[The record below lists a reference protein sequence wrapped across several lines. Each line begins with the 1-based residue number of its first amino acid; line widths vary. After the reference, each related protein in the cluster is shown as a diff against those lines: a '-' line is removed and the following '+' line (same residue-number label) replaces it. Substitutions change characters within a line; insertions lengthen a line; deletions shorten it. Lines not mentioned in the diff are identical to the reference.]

1 MNGGTGIPGTSS
13 PALLVLAEFSGW
25 PGFLGTRGS
34 FMLDLVFLAMFLVV
48 PAMFW
53 SVFQVRRGR
62 YELHR
67 WVQTT
72 LGVVLGVAVLAFELD
87 MRIHGWK
94 HRAEPSAFWRTGS
107 WNDAIDYSL
116 AVHLAFAIPNTILW
130 AWTITQAWR
139 HFSRPTVPNAYSS
152 HHRFWGWLTVVFM
165 TMTALTG
172 WVFYYLA
179 FVA

>member
-1 MNGGTGIPGTSS
+1 MDDAGTLGFSWTAMP
-13 PALLVLAEFSGW
+13 LLAEFRGW

-34 FMLDLVFLAMFLVV
+34 FMLDVVFAAMFLVV

-53 SVFQVRRGR
+53 SIQQARRGR

-67 WVQTT
+67 WVQTS
-72 LGVVLGVAVLAFELD
+72 LGIVLGVAVLAFEVD
-87 MRIHGWK
+87 MRIHGWQD
-94 HRAEPSAFWRTGS
+94 RAEPSAFWRAGA

-116 AVHLAFAIPNTILW
+116 VVHLAFAIPNTLLW
-130 AWTITQAWR
+130 AVTLVQAWR
-139 HFSRPTVPNAYSS
+139 HFPRPAVPNAYSRR
-152 HHRFWGWLTVVFM
+152 HRVWAWLTVVFM

>member
-1 MNGGTGIPGTSS
+1 MDVLG
-13 PALLVLAEFSGW
+13 ALGFAWPSLPILAGYSGW

-34 FMLDLVFLAMFLVV
+34 FMLDLVFVAMFLVV

-53 SVFQVRRGR
+53 SVQQVRRGR

-72 LGVVLGVAVLAFELD
+72 LGIVLGVAVLAFEID
-87 MRIHGWK
+87 MRVHGWQD
-94 HRAEPSAFWRTGS
+94 RAEPSAFWSTGAL
-107 WNDAIDYSL
+107 NDPIDYSL
-116 AVHLAFAIPNTILW
+116 AVHLAFAIPNAVLW
-130 AWTITQAWR
+130 AVTLVQAWR
-139 HFSRPTVPNAYSS
+139 HIPRPTLPNDYSRR
-152 HHRFWGWLTVVFM
+152 HRCWGWLTVVFM
-165 TMTALTG
+165 TMTAVTG